1 MRTRL
6 LAVAG
11 TVGVVGALSLV
22 RGAPAPVT
30 RPSSAPAADP
40 WGLPGTTSV
49 EVLPDA
55 FMRSV
60 DRALTLH
67 RVGDDDAA
75 QRALY
80 EAVDEAR
87 ARAPLKVHTGVIL
100 DEPPENLG
108 MYKAAPGAMVFG
120 KTILV
125 YLEVDNHGLRKL
137 PDGYGIDLWTDLFIL
152 YEDGE
157 RIGGKERFGEHKL
170 VSRTPHRT
178 TFMVLEATVSQLPA
192 QPYQVEVVVHDAVS
206 GKQGKLR
213 IPFRVAARPA
223 HGGPR

>member
-1 MRTRL
+1 
-6 LAVAG
+6 
-11 TVGVVGALSLV
+11 
-22 RGAPAPVT
+22 
-30 RPSSAPAADP
+30 
-40 WGLPGTTSV
+40 V
-49 EVLPDA
+49 EVFPDA
-55 FMRSV
+55 FMKAV
-60 DRALTLH
+60 ERAVTLH
-67 RVGDDDAA
+67 KLGDDDAA

-100 DEPPENLG
+100 DEPPETLG
-108 MYKAAPGAMVFG
+108 IYKPAPGAMVFG

-125 YLEVDNHGLRKL
+125 YVEVDNHGFRQK
-137 PDGYGIDLWTDLFIL
+137 PGGYEVDLWTDLFIL

-157 RIGGKERFGEHKL
+157 RIGGKERFGEHRL
-170 VSRTPHRT
+170 VSRTPQRT

-192 QPYQVEVVVHDAVS
+192 QPYQVEVVVHDAVT
-206 GKQGKLR
+206 GKQGKVR